1 MDTITRIL
9 ELAKQRGISQ
19 KHLCS
24 LVGVSRTYLS
34 MTKGRRTVPPEK
46 YLRVWAQ
53 ELRTSLDYLQCKTD
67 DPSPEALLGNEKEPG
82 IMARLSPVKD
92 ELFRLLSALPDDL
105 APDAL
110 EYLRQLNAA
119 QAPSDT
125 GSDAAG
131 SPD

>member
-9 ELAKQRGISQ
+9 ELAKQRDISQ

-24 LVGVSRTYLS
+24 LVVVSRTYLS

-82 IMARLSPVKD
+82 TMARRCNAGGLDPVQ
-92 ELFRLLSALPDDL
+92 LPDVL
-105 APDAL
+105 EDAL
-110 EYLRQLNAA
+110 CSL
-119 QAPSDT
+119 
-125 GSDAAG
+125 
-131 SPD
+131 